1 MNSEFP
7 FFVLYYLGLLVATV
21 FLSRFIFR
29 KYIYFAKS
37 YHLIKAVNSRA
48 AHKGTVFTGGGVVYA
63 AVIMVSALILD
74 DLDFVEF
81 SNFSPIVATAILISI
96 LGFYDDF
103 IQISAFNKYIVL
115 TFLIL
120 MLLYANSTL
129 PIIQNF
135 NGFLGIYEIG
145 YIPGLIFTAFV
156 YLSIMNAI
164 NLTDGIDGYLAIFS
178 ISFFFSFLYTNNLNE
193 FYTLTSVSIIII
205 GCSIIFLRYN
215 FSKGKKLFVGDA
227 GSLFIG
233 FWIATFLVTYI
244 TSSTYSISVES
255 FAINLENIPVIAI
268 SIISIP
274 VLDTLRVMLVRILN
288 KKSPFSADRNHL
300 HHILLDSGMTHLRTS
315 IFLTVINWFNCIAIF
330 LMEQNFNSKELTI
343 IYILISLFWF
353 FFFEYINR
361 KNLISSKGEVSEF
374 FCLESFY

>member
-7 FFVLYYLGLLVATV
+7 FILYYLGVLISTV

-29 KYIYFAKS
+29 KYIQFAKT
-37 YHLIKAVNSRA
+37 YDLIKAPNSRA
-48 AHKGTVFTGGGVVYA
+48 AHKGIVFTGGGVVYA
-63 AVIMVSALILD
+63 AVIMVAALILD
-74 DLDFVEF
+74 NVDFVEF
-81 SNFSPIVATAILISI
+81 SNFSPIVATAILVSI

-103 IQISAFNKYIVL
+103 IEMSAFNKYIVL

-120 MLLYANSTL
+120 MLLYANATL
-129 PIIQNF
+129 PIIQNL

-145 YIPGLIFTAFV
+145 YIPGLIFTSFV

-178 ISFFFSFLYTNNLNE
+178 IFFFTSLLYNFDVNK
-193 FYTLTSVSIIII
+193 FYTLNTVSAIII
-205 GCSIIFLRYN
+205 GCSAMFMRYN

-233 FWIATFLVTYI
+233 FWIATYLITYI
-244 TSSTYSISVES
+244 TSAQNSILVDVYSIQ
-255 FAINLENIPVIAI
+255 LENIPVIAI
-268 SIISIP
+268 SMISIP
-274 VLDTLRVMLVRILN
+274 VLDTLRVMLVRIIN
-288 KKSPFSADRNHL
+288 KKSPFAADRNHL

-315 IFLTVINWFNCIAIF
+315 LFLTVINWFNCISIF

-343 IYILISLFWF
+343 IYIFISLFWF

-361 KNLISSKGEVSEF
+361 KNLISLKG
-374 FCLESFY
+374 